1 LLNMITPFQIIRG
14 LPKVA
19 SSSLKC
25 FASSAS
31 DALPSIK
38 LYQYAICPFC
48 NKTKALMM
56 YAGLTPEI
64 VEVNPLTKSE
74 LKFSPD
80 YRKVP
85 IAIIDNQQVNGSDEI
100 MDALLSNEAIK
111 LALASKWTNMNIDE
125 FRDSKWT
132 TFANDDLAALL
143 YPNLCRTWTD
153 SYKAFGYV
161 HSVTNFSTVQKVL
174 VQWIGSFAMYMAA
187 SKIKKKRGIADE
199 VKALEEVMTKLEYDG
214 LDAGKKQFVSGK
226 ENPNL
231 GDIAIFGTLRSIQGL
246 PAHEQAVTSR
256 DSTVIQEWY
265 DRMSQQVA
273 K

>member
-1 LLNMITPFQIIRG
+1 MMMIAASQFIRR
-14 LPKVA
+14 LPKC
-19 SSSLKC
+19 SSSLRTI
-25 FASSAS
+25 SAV
-31 DALPSIK
+31 AAPSIK

-56 YAGLTPEI
+56 YGGIAPEI

-85 IAIIDNQQVNGSDEI
+85 IAIIDDRQINGSDDI
-100 MDALLSNEAIK
+100 MDALLKNSAFQTS
-111 LALASKWTNMNIDE
+111 LASKWTDMTESE
-125 FRDSKWT
+125 FSNPDDDKWT
-132 TFANDDLAALL
+132 KFANDDLAALL
-143 YPNLCRTWTD
+143 YPNLCRTWSD

-161 HSVTNFSTVQKVL
+161 HSVDTFSGVQKVL

-187 SKIKKKRGIADE
+187 SKIKKKRGIVDE
-199 VKALEEVMTKLEYDG
+199 VKALDEVLTKLETEG
-214 LDAGKKQFVSGK
+214 LDGGRKLFVSGK
-226 ENPNL
+226 ADPNL
-231 GDIAIFGTLRSIQGL
+231 GDIAIFGTLRSIEGL

-256 DSTVIQEWY
+256 KSGVIQDWY
-265 DRMSQQVA
+265 GRMKEQVA